1 MEARGVGGEG
11 SSSVIPKDPFSTGWM
26 GRSSY
31 YDPPID
37 WRSGFRSKPK
47 GFGSV
52 ARKEERTVDDPIR
65 RVWRAKEMDWKWL
78 APTVV
83 AGGRAAAA
91 WDATRHLPKRWKLKR
106 KGDTLSVEVQ
116 DLQEGV
122 GMVEDTATS
131 TVEEA
136 SKSFHLATSKL
147 FDSMDKDKSG
157 DIDQEELEEF
167 CEANQLPKEY
177 FLEALNGQGKI
188 RLEEL
193 MAAREEKE
201 GELREAFNAMDSNKD
216 GTISFSELL
225 AAMKVMNETR
235 EDKHPNLPK
244 IAVNKYAIRKFFNA
258 MDADKSGTID
268 FEEFAVVFN
277 LVQKKHLQDLT
288 PYWSSLSLAFENGV
302 ELVAED
308 PGKKGGNAFGHFVA
322 GFVAG
327 LVSRTFTSPLDVV
340 KARSIVST
348 AASGTS
354 TLTAIQDIVREDGL
368 TGLFRGNLSRCLQS
382 APVQALNFYAFAVF
396 KNLLCATF
404 QKTELNDRDLLLAG
418 SLAGASS
425 SMFVYPLDVVAM
437 RITVQ
442 KDVYKNML
450 DALVRIT
457 REEGFRSL
465 YKGIVPSVVGVFPYA
480 SVTYGANDILQKTL
494 KERNKE
500 EKLGMLTVYMCGCAS
515 GWAGMTISYPFEFL
529 RRRMQLDQG
538 QYAYKGMVHAIQTI
552 ARTEGIGAFFRGYI
566 PASQRIIPMSGITFL
581 AYELVRRLIESKQ
594 T

>member
-1 MEARGVGGEG
+1 
-11 SSSVIPKDPFSTGWM
+11 
-26 GRSSY
+26 
-31 YDPPID
+31 
-37 WRSGFRSKPK
+37 
-47 GFGSV
+47 
-52 ARKEERTVDDPIR
+52 
-65 RVWRAKEMDWKWL
+65 MDWKWL

-83 AGGRAAAA
+83 AAGRASAA
-91 WDATRHLPKRWKLKR
+91 WDATRSLPKRWKLKR
-106 KGDTLSVEVQ
+106 KEDTSSVQVQEV
-116 DLQEGV
+116 QEGV
-122 GMVEDTATS
+122 GVVEDTTVR

-136 SKSFHLATSKL
+136 SENFRKATAKL

-177 FLEALNGQGKI
+177 FLEALNDQGKI

-193 MAAREEKE
+193 KAAREGKEKE
-201 GELREAFNAMDSNKD
+201 LIDAFNAMDSNKD
-216 GTISFSELL
+216 GTISYSELL

-235 EDKHPNLPK
+235 EEKHPNLPK
-244 IAVNKYAIRKFFNA
+244 IALNKYTIRKFFNA

-268 FEEFAVVFN
+268 FDEFAVVFS

-288 PYWSSLSLAFENGV
+288 PYWSSLNLAFENGV

-308 PGKKGGNAFGHFVA
+308 PDKKGRNAFGHFVA

-340 KARSIVST
+340 KARSIVSRAT
-348 AASGTS
+348 NGTS

-368 TGLFRGNLSRCLQS
+368 PGLFRGNLSRCLQS

-396 KNLLCATF
+396 KNLLCGAF
-404 QKTELNDRDLLLAG
+404 QKTELNDRELLLAG

-425 SMFVYPLDVVAM
+425 SVFVYPLDVVAM

-465 YKGIVPSVVGVFPYA
+465 YKGIVPSVIGVFPYA
-480 SVTYGANDILQKTL
+480 SVTYGANDILQKSL
-494 KERNKE
+494 KKRNKE
-500 EKLGMLTVYMCGCAS
+500 EKLGMLTVYLCGCTS

-538 QYAYKGMVHAIQTI
+538 QYAYKGMVHAMQTI

-581 AYELVRRLIESKQ
+581 VYELVRRVIESNQ
-594 T
+594 A